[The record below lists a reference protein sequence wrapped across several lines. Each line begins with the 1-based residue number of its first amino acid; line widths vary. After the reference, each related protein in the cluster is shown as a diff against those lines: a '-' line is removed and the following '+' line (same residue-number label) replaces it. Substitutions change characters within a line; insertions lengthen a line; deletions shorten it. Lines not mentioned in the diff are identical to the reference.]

1 MNYKYLFQRPG
12 AVGDAPV
19 AVHLFRGL
27 VAAAHATTGD
37 PHPCGTSYTRNGV
50 YLQTDCYATYKM
62 VAAPGMPSVGCGGLT
77 LRSVTYRRT
86 ARIASCSRM
95 PLRSRHHRHTMIQKG
110 KLLISQGGCVRAG
123 SHAPLQTAPQCGAA
137 GRGGNRVGEAA
148 AACRSGRC
156 VRQQQQQHTPRSW
169 MMTFGWTYYGR
180 L

>member
-37 PHPCGTSYTRNGV
+37 PHPCGTSYARNGV

-110 KLLISQGGCVRAG
+110 KLLIKKILTVVFHKAAVCEPVLTRRCRRRRNAG
-123 SHAPLQTAPQCGAA
+123 PLDAA
-137 GRGGNRVGEAA
+137 GTVLARPQQRAVRDGASASNSSSTHRVRG
-148 AACRSGRC
+148 
-156 VRQQQQQHTPRSW
+156 
-169 MMTFGWTYYGR
+169 
-180 L
+180 